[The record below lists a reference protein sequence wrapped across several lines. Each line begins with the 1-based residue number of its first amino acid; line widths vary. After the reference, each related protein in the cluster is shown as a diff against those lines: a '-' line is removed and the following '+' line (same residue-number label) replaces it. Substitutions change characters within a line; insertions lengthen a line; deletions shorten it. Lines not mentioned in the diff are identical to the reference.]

1 MLELTN
7 VSLTK
12 GKKQILSEINLSVG
26 TGEVI
31 CIIGKNGVGKTT
43 FLKSVLGMTQ
53 LTAGKS
59 LFKGVD
65 MRSPERKNVVA
76 EIGAMLYNDTY
87 YDFLTGKE
95 NLETVR
101 NFYVNPYFSTNEL
114 LELFE
119 LKSVENQL
127 VKTYSMGY
135 KQRLLLAMSV
145 VNCPALVVWDEPFN
159 SVDPTY
165 SKWITHIIQHF
176 QKTWNTSF
184 LLTTHQTDGLED
196 IITRIIVLKKKSIQ
210 LDLILEKNA
219 VYWFLEVKKNGKFSE
234 IPVFQASVHCI
245 FDELDSCYKLI
256 STENVEDFCIQNKLD
271 KQMVVSHKPLKI
283 NEMYAFI

>member
-127 VKTYSMGY
+127 VKY
-135 KQRLLLAMSV
+135 
-145 VNCPALVVWDEPFN
+145 
-159 SVDPTY
+159 
-165 SKWITHIIQHF
+165 IQWVIN
-176 QKTWNTSF
+176 K
-184 LLTTHQTDGLED
+184 
-196 IITRIIVLKKKSIQ
+196 
-210 LDLILEKNA
+210 
-219 VYWFLEVKKNGKFSE
+219 
-234 IPVFQASVHCI
+234 
-245 FDELDSCYKLI
+245 
-256 STENVEDFCIQNKLD
+256 DFC
-271 KQMVVSHKPLKI
+271 
-283 NEMYAFI
+283 